1 MFHQTV
7 IRTSTLD
14 PIPRSIKH
22 DAIIM
27 AADGHSNHDIAITLN
42 ISISMVK
49 RAKSKLKK
57 HGDVEGGKGKPG
69 APGKINALTEN
80 VSLWDGAF

>member
-1 MFHQTV
+1 MP
-7 IRTSTLD
+7 D

-22 DAIIM
+22 DAMIM
-27 AADGHSNHDIAITLN
+27 VADGHKADDIAITLN
-42 ISISMVK
+42 ISISTVK

-69 APGKINALTEN
+69 APGKINALMEN
-80 VSLWDGAF
+80 VSLHVRAF

>member
-1 MFHQTV
+1 MP
-7 IRTSTLD
+7 D

-27 AADGHSNHDIAITLN
+27 SAGGRKAADIAITLN
-42 ISISMVK
+42 VSLSTVT

-69 APGKINALTEN
+69 APGKINALMEN
-80 VSLWDGAF
+80 VSSRLGAC